1 MKNKCENPD
10 LDLNGDLR
18 LRGFYRAI
26 KTMTSS
32 CLACYSVPSLY
43 VHLGDEEIPGNVY

>member
-32 CLACYSVPSLY
+32 CLVCYSVPSLY